1 MNAILGMPMILP
13 TQYKKTMEKRIN
25 MSNSND
31 KFRFV
36 QERLETDK
44 VFALP
49 NIVVANHTLI
59 NLRNTPTMH
68 LVNAIR
74 IAALQLNL
82 DIGIAGDIITF
93 EDEHL
98 AKALDF
104 IEYSILKN

>member
-1 MNAILGMPMILP
+1 
-13 TQYKKTMEKRIN
+13 MEKRIN

-31 KFRFV
+31 NFKLV
-36 QERLETDK
+36 QERLELTE
-44 VFALP
+44 VFGIP
-49 NIVVANHTLI
+49 NFVVANHTLI
-59 NLRNTPTMH
+59 SLRNTPTMH

-93 EDEHL
+93 EDGHL